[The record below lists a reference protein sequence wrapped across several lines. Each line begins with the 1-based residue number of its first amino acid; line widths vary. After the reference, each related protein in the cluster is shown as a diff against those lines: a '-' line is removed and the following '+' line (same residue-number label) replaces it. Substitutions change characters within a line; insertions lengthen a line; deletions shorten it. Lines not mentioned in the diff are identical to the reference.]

1 MSSKL
6 FSSQWT
12 QDNLL
17 RTKWFEQSPQTELF
31 TSSMKNDLLHS
42 CSTQKHLMIKPKLFF
57 FLYSE
62 EHLLQAYLIVQF
74 TLNIHLILT
83 DKILLHYLNTPEMA
97 ETFFPHALPDLAM
110 KTVIMSKPQSL
121 QNNKKFS
128 ETLRLQFTFWNTL
141 PDLHKQAHA
150 HTHKLFCIP
159 YKYILF
165 S

>member
-31 TSSMKNDLLHS
+31 MSSMKNDLLHS
-42 CSTQKHLMIKPKLFF
+42 CSTQKHLMIKPKLVF

-83 DKILLHYLNTPEMA
+83 DKILLHYLSTPEMA
-97 ETFFPHALPDLAM
+97 ETFFPRALPDLAM
-110 KTVIMSKPQSL
+110 KTVIMSKPQRVYRITKNSL
-121 QNNKKFS
+121 KLYDFSSPSGILYLIYINK
-128 ETLRLQFTFWNTL
+128 
-141 PDLHKQAHA
+141 HM
-150 HTHKLFCIP
+150 HTHTQTIL
-159 YKYILF
+159 YIL
-165 S
+165 